1 MFTGQKE
8 GECPHSE
15 SQPQAGLQ
23 VSAWVLCLYHCPEKN
38 TPRLA
43 RWPRRMKHMWSR
55 ASQAQPR
62 GANSP
67 LICTSQRRNSFH
79 FKPGPGTSLLAQWLT
94 LRLPTQG
101 TGFNPWS
108 RRSHMPGGIKDHVS
122 QPLEPAGPRACAPER
137 SRHSEEPVH
146 PKDPVRP
153 KISDFKSQHAK
164 PTDSAHH
171 TQCGRLSR
179 IPITP
184 PRFQLPA
191 LGPPAIHHPCYLR
204 TTILNTDL
212 THGSLA

>member
-101 TGFNPWS
+101 TGFDPRS
-108 RRSHMPGGIKDHVS
+108 RRSHMPGGIMCHNHWS
-122 QPLEPAGPRACAPER
+122 LLAPE
-137 SRHSEEPVH
+137 PVLLREAATARNPCT
-146 PKDPVRP
+146 PK
-153 KISDFKSQHAK
+153 
-164 PTDSAHH
+164 
-171 TQCGRLSR
+171 TQCG
-179 IPITP
+179 
-184 PRFQLPA
+184 QK
-191 LGPPAIHHPCYLR
+191 
-204 TTILNTDL
+204 
-212 THGSLA
+212 